1 MKKEYEIIEHNK
13 IKHIKV
19 LINKIA
25 YRAYHLHSDIELI
38 YTVNGNGTVKTKKG
52 EYTLYPGS
60 FTLINSRETHE
71 IDAGGKTVTVIVLQI
86 SSHFLNTY
94 YPQLR
99 ETDFEDSC
107 LDHISATCS
116 SYILELAKAYFSEE
130 PAYELNC
137 VSCGAKL
144 LSIILQNSKWKISNT
159 PQYSWNKAFR
169 QRTGR
174 ILNYVEEN
182 YQMNV
187 KLSDIAERENLSVT
201 YISHLFTDTIG
212 ISFQEYLTDLRFE
225 HAVRLLPDEN
235 LSVSEIAAQSG
246 FSELKYMNAV
256 FIKKR
261 GMKPKDLRKLLTEKN
276 GQANASPQYT
286 PEYVFSPKESR
297 EFLKNL

>member
-1 MKKEYEIIEHNK
+1 MEKEYEIIEHNK

-25 YRAYHLHSDIELI
+25 YRAYHLHSDMELI
-38 YTVNGNGTVKTKKG
+38 YTVKGNGTVKTKKS
-52 EYTLYPGS
+52 EYALYPGS
-60 FTLINSRETHE
+60 FTLINPRETHE

-94 YPQLR
+94 YPQLK

-107 LDHISATCS
+107 LDHISTACFP
-116 SYILELAKAYFSEE
+116 YILELSKAYFSEK
-130 PAYELNC
+130 PAYELTC
-137 VSCGAKL
+137 ISCGAKL
-144 LSIILQNSKWKISNT
+144 ISLILQNSRWKISSA
-159 PQYSWNKAFR
+159 PEYSWNKAFR

-174 ILNYVEEN
+174 ILSYVEEN
-182 YQMNV
+182 YQINV
-187 KLSDIAERENLSVT
+187 KLSDIAEKENLSVT
-201 YISHLFTDTIG
+201 YLSHLFTDTIG
-212 ISFQEYLTDLRFE
+212 VSFQEYLADLRFE

-261 GMKPKDLRKLLTEKN
+261 GMKPKDLRKQLTEKN
-276 GQANASPQYT
+276 GQENAPPQYT
-286 PEYVFSPKESR
+286 PEYVFSPKESA
-297 EFLKNL
+297 EFLEKL